1 MGGFP
6 MTRVEMA
13 ILVGFGVPIVLLTG
27 AFIVLATW
35 LQINDELSHSKA

>member
-1 MGGFP
+1 MGDTN
-6 MTRVEMA
+6 MTMVEMA

-35 LQINDELSHSKA
+35 LQVNEELAHS

>member
-1 MGGFP
+1 
-6 MTRVEMA
+6 MTMVEMA

-35 LQINDELSHSKA
+35 LQINDELNHSKA

>member
-1 MGGFP
+1 MGDIN
-6 MTRVEMA
+6 MTMVEMA

-35 LQINDELSHSKA
+35 LQVNEELAHSKA

>member
-6 MTRVEMA
+6 MTMVEMA

-27 AFIVLATW
+27 AFIELATW
-35 LQINDELSHSKA
+35 LQINDELNHSKA